1 MKRSTPAGGNK
12 CSVQERVHKYSKYAV
27 YDTGNSISGRTLN
40 GRYRAG
46 VLALDRRIILL
57 K

>member
-1 MKRSTPAGGNK
+1 MLDMIQGTASQSEK
-12 CSVQERVHKYSKYAV
+12 
-27 YDTGNSISGRTLN
+27 LN
-40 GRYRAG
+40 GKYRVG